1 MNKKRLTLLW
11 ALVLSPFITLFS
23 LVYLTALGFFGDL
36 PTFNQ
41 LENPK
46 NNLATEIISEDGV
59 VLGKY
64 FFENRTKT
72 SYNELPQNLI
82 NALIAT
88 EDIRFRSH
96 SGIDVRSLLRAV
108 YGVFSGNTSSGG
120 ASTITQQ
127 LAKMLFTE
135 HPSSG
140 LGRVMQ
146 KLKEW
151 IIAAQLEKRYTKDEI
166 LVMYLNKFDWV
177 NNAVGINS
185 AAKVY
190 FNKKPIELNLQ
201 ESAVLVGMLKN
212 PSLYNPN
219 RRIKLTQK
227 RRDVVFSQ
235 MKRYNFISDS
245 LFLRLKEKP
254 IKLDFKMASH
264 NDGVA
269 PYFREHLREKLKKWC
284 ARNIKADGTSYNLY
298 TDGLKV
304 YTTINSR
311 LQKFAEEAMRIH
323 ISSLQ
328 KDFYKHWKG
337 YTNAPF
343 PEDFEIEQINEI
355 IDQSVRRSE
364 RYIRLKKAGKS
375 EKEIKKTF
383 NTKTAMK
390 LFSWKGEIDTV
401 LTPRDSIRYNKFFLH
416 SGMMSMDPKTG
427 HVKAYVGGIN
437 HRYFKYDHVTKGKRQ
452 VGSTFKPFLYALA
465 IQEGYS
471 PCYEVPNIP
480 VFFDKER
487 WGLEKDWIPKNSGDE
502 FENKLITLKFGM
514 ANSINTITAFIM
526 KQLGPHAVV
535 DLAKKIGIQSKIL
548 AVPSLCLGTFD
559 LSVYEMVGA
568 YSTFV
573 NNGIWTEPI
582 FITKI
587 EDKNGVVLESFTPK
601 TQEAMNEET
610 AQTMVRMLQGVVEGV
625 YSPTAEKTLGT
636 GVRLKF
642 KYGFKNEMG
651 GKTGTTQNQS
661 DGWFMGITPNLVT
674 GVWSGCDDRSAHFRT
689 IQYGQGA
696 NMALPVFAEYMKRVY
711 ADTAQTGFYPIDFK
725 ISKIIDEKFDCANVT
740 KSKEQSEF
748 D

>member
-96 SGIDVRSLLRAV
+96 SGIDMRSLLRAV

-190 FNKKPIELNLQ
+190 FNKKPIELNLE

-219 RRIKLTQK
+219 RRIQLTQK

-245 LFLRLKEKP
+245 LFLKLKEKP
-254 IKLDFKMASH
+254 IELDFKMASH
-264 NDGVA
+264 NDGAA
-269 PYFREHLREKLKKWC
+269 PYFREHLREKLK
-284 ARNIKADGTSYNLY
+284 
-298 TDGLKV
+298 
-304 YTTINSR
+304 
-311 LQKFAEEAMRIH
+311 
-323 ISSLQ
+323 
-328 KDFYKHWKG
+328 
-337 YTNAPF
+337 
-343 PEDFEIEQINEI
+343 
-355 IDQSVRRSE
+355 
-364 RYIRLKKAGKS
+364 
-375 EKEIKKTF
+375 
-383 NTKTAMK
+383 
-390 LFSWKGEIDTV
+390 
-401 LTPRDSIRYNKFFLH
+401 
-416 SGMMSMDPKTG
+416 
-427 HVKAYVGGIN
+427 
-437 HRYFKYDHVTKGKRQ
+437 
-452 VGSTFKPFLYALA
+452 
-465 IQEGYS
+465 
-471 PCYEVPNIP
+471 
-480 VFFDKER
+480 
-487 WGLEKDWIPKNSGDE
+487 
-502 FENKLITLKFGM
+502 
-514 ANSINTITAFIM
+514 
-526 KQLGPHAVV
+526 
-535 DLAKKIGIQSKIL
+535 
-548 AVPSLCLGTFD
+548 
-559 LSVYEMVGA
+559 
-568 YSTFV
+568 
-573 NNGIWTEPI
+573 
-582 FITKI
+582 
-587 EDKNGVVLESFTPK
+587 NGVLETLRQMAQVTTFI
-601 TQEAMNEET
+601 QT
-610 AQTMVRMLQGVVEGV
+610 A
-625 YSPTAEKTLGT
+625 
-636 GVRLKF
+636 
-642 KYGFKNEMG
+642 
-651 GKTGTTQNQS
+651 
-661 DGWFMGITPNLVT
+661 
-674 GVWSGCDDRSAHFRT
+674 
-689 IQYGQGA
+689 
-696 NMALPVFAEYMKRVY
+696 
-711 ADTAQTGFYPIDFK
+711 
-725 ISKIIDEKFDCANVT
+725 
-740 KSKEQSEF
+740 
-748 D
+748 

>member
-11 ALVLSPFITLFS
+11 ALALSPFITLFS

-46 NNLATEIISEDGV
+46 NNLATEIISEDGA

-177 NNAVGINS
+177 NNAVGISS

-190 FNKKPIELNLQ
+190 FNKKPIELNLE

-219 RRIKLTQK
+219 RRIQLTQK
-227 RRDVVFSQ
+227 RRDVVFFQ

-254 IKLDFKMASH
+254 IELDFKMASH
-264 NDGVA
+264 NDGTA

-311 LQKFAEEAMRIH
+311 LQKFAEEATRAHM
-323 ISSLQ
+323 SSLQ
-328 KDFYKHWKG
+328 KDFYNHWKG

-375 EKEIKKTF
+375 EKEIKKIF

-401 LTPRDSIRYNKFFLH
+401 LTPRDSIRYNKFFIH

-535 DLAKKIGIQSKIL
+535 DLAKKIGVQSKIL

-661 DGWFMGITPNLVT
+661 DGWFMGVTPNLVT

-711 ADTAQTGFYPIDFK
+711 ADTAKTGIYPIDFK

>member
-96 SGIDVRSLLRAV
+96 SGIDMRSLLRAV

-135 HPSSG
+135 HPCSG

-190 FNKKPIELNLQ
+190 FNKKPIELNLE

-212 PSLYNPN
+212 PSLYNLN
-219 RRIKLTQK
+219 RRIQLTQK

-245 LFLRLKEKP
+245 LFLKLKEKP
-254 IKLDFKMASH
+254 IELDFKMASH
-264 NDGVA
+264 NDGAA
-269 PYFREHLREKLKKWC
+269 PYFREHLREKLKNGVV
-284 ARNIKADGTSYNLY
+284 RNIKADGTSYNLY

-311 LQKFAEEAMRIH
+311 LQKFAEEAMRVH
-323 ISSLQ
+323 MSSLQ
-328 KDFYKHWKG
+328 KDFYNHWKG

-343 PEDFEIEQINEI
+343 PEDFFEIEQINEI

-375 EKEIKKTF
+375 EKKIKK
-383 NTKTAMK
+383 
-390 LFSWKGEIDTV
+390 
-401 LTPRDSIRYNKFFLH
+401 FL
-416 SGMMSMDPKTG
+416 
-427 HVKAYVGGIN
+427 IL
-437 HRYFKYDHVTKGKRQ
+437 RRQ
-452 VGSTFKPFLYALA
+452 
-465 IQEGYS
+465 
-471 PCYEVPNIP
+471 
-480 VFFDKER
+480 
-487 WGLEKDWIPKNSGDE
+487 
-502 FENKLITLKFGM
+502 
-514 ANSINTITAFIM
+514 
-526 KQLGPHAVV
+526 
-535 DLAKKIGIQSKIL
+535 
-548 AVPSLCLGTFD
+548 
-559 LSVYEMVGA
+559 
-568 YSTFV
+568 
-573 NNGIWTEPI
+573 
-582 FITKI
+582 
-587 EDKNGVVLESFTPK
+587 
-601 TQEAMNEET
+601 
-610 AQTMVRMLQGVVEGV
+610 
-625 YSPTAEKTLGT
+625 
-636 GVRLKF
+636 
-642 KYGFKNEMG
+642 
-651 GKTGTTQNQS
+651 
-661 DGWFMGITPNLVT
+661 
-674 GVWSGCDDRSAHFRT
+674 
-689 IQYGQGA
+689 
-696 NMALPVFAEYMKRVY
+696 
-711 ADTAQTGFYPIDFK
+711 
-725 ISKIIDEKFDCANVT
+725 
-740 KSKEQSEF
+740 
-748 D
+748 